1 MTKEVLTKQ
10 SMVET
15 LLNLVDTEKVIMQ
28 QIDGEFRIT
37 PIRKESGLLG
47 IAKDSNL
54 TTEKFLEYKREEKT
68 KEEENDKRRFG

>member
-1 MTKEVLTKQ
+1 MTKEVITKQ

-15 LLNLVDTEKVIMQ
+15 LLRLVDTEKVIMQ